1 MKKITVVGLAML
13 LTLSVSKV
21 ALSQA
26 KVGTAGAQ
34 FLEIGVSAR
43 AVGMG
48 EAFLANCDDASA
60 VYYNPALIATLPQ
73 TEVMLT
79 HIDYPA
85 DINYEFAALTLPVPQ
100 LLGALGFGVYYL
112 STDDMPLTDYTYPR
126 GNGQTFTARDLAAS
140 FSYAASL
147 TDRFSV
153 GITLKYI
160 GEYIEE
166 EKAIGWGADVG
177 TLYET
182 GFRNFKICMMISNFG
197 SDSKFSTAE
206 DVTYEAESYP
216 LPMDFKFGM
225 AIDAVSNSS
234 HRVVLAV
241 QGSHPNDNLEKY
253 NTGMEY
259 WYNDMVALR
268 IGNRF
273 EDDAGGGFT
282 AGAGAKIP
290 LSGVTLRADYG
301 YHDFGWLKEVHRFSL
316 GFSF

>member
-1 MKKITVVGLAML
+1 MRTITLVGLAVL
-13 LTLSVSKV
+13 LVLVAPELSF
-21 ALSQA
+21 AQA
-26 KVGTAGAQ
+26 KVGTAGTQ

-73 TEVMLT
+73 TQVMLT

-85 DINYEFAALTLPVPQ
+85 EISYEFAALTMPIPQ
-100 LLGALGFGVYYL
+100 LLGSLGFGFYYL
-112 STDDMPLTDYTYPR
+112 TTNDMPVTDYFYPR
-126 GNGQTFTARDLAAS
+126 GNGQTFTARDIAAS
-140 FSYAASL
+140 LSYAVSL

-153 GITLKYI
+153 GITVKYI
-160 GEYIEE
+160 GEFLEE

-177 TLYET
+177 TLYQT
-182 GFRNFKICMMISNFG
+182 GFRNLKICMMISNFG
-197 SDSKFSTAE
+197 PDKTFIQ
-206 DVTYEAESYP
+206 ESYP

-253 NTGMEY
+253 KTGMEY
-259 WYNDMVALR
+259 WYSNTLALR

-282 AGAGAKIP
+282 AGAGIMLP
-290 LSGVTLRADYG
+290 LSTFTLRADYG
-301 YHDFGWLKEVHRFSL
+301 YHDFGWLKEVHRFSV

>member
-1 MKKITVVGLAML
+1 MKKITVVGLAIL
-13 LTLSVSKV
+13 LTLSVCEL
-21 ALSQA
+21 AFAQA
-26 KVGTAGAQ
+26 KVGTAGGQ

-73 TEVMLT
+73 AQVMLT

-100 LLGALGFGVYYL
+100 LLGALGFGFYYL

-126 GNGQTFTARDLAAS
+126 GSGQTFTARDVAAS
-140 FSYAASL
+140 VSYAASL

-153 GITLKYI
+153 GITVKYI
-160 GEYIEE
+160 GEFLEE
-166 EKAIGWGADVG
+166 EKAVGWGADVG

-182 GFRNFKICMMISNFG
+182 GFRNFKICMMIANFG
-197 SDSKFSTAE
+197 SDKKFIE
-206 DVTYEAESYP
+206 ESYP

-268 IGNRF
+268 VGNRF